1 MKTGRAVTTI
11 CRQLNN
17 NIIEIFGNSESGKS
31 YLSKLIADR
40 YEYVLFLDSVMKM
53 TEESKHYIAQTNN
66 LKDVEEVLSDIDVLI
81 IDDFCQLSGDP
92 KKNIYLLQEWI
103 YNYKK
108 LSIILINQI
117 RANFNKQSTEVYK
130 PYANYVL
137 ERYTDHRFMTSVEN
151 GEYVVTQIK

>member
-1 MKTGRAVTTI
+1 
-11 CRQLNN
+11 
-17 NIIEIFGNSESGKS
+17 
-31 YLSKLIADR
+31 
-40 YEYVLFLDSVMKM
+40 MKM

-117 RANFNKQSTEVYK
+117 RANFNKQSTEAYK

-151 GEYVVTQIK
+151 GE